1 MTYFRYNSTDEQQCS
16 RDLHFEKTYLQKIY
30 FNPIQQIKQF
40 LYPYEKAFRQRR
52 PPEKNWELKSQTLTE
67 NRKRKSD
74 YPAPEQLV
82 GCSAAL
88 GAVAGGNTWHTSRWD
103 TVMSFSAAIEAKK
116 QKKTTTSFNEEML
129 SGAGKTAA
137 TQSPAF
143 SSRLLLFKGHWL
155 AWSSFDSENDS
166 DGRFLRW
173 FCKSSDLVAG
183 KADLNHFWW

>member
-1 MTYFRYNSTDEQQCS
+1 MS
-16 RDLHFEKTYLQKIY
+16 

-88 GAVAGGNTWHTSRWD
+88 GAVAGGSTWHTSRWD

-116 QKKTTTSFNEEML
+116 KK
-129 SGAGKTAA
+129 KK
-137 TQSPAF
+137 
-143 SSRLLLFKGHWL
+143 LLLSMRKCYLVLVKRQQLKALRSAPASRSSKATGWPGHPLVLKMILMEGFWDGSARVQTWWL
-155 AWSSFDSENDS
+155 GRLIWITFDDNVSE
-166 DGRFLRW
+166 L
-173 FCKSSDLVAG
+173 K
-183 KADLNHFWW
+183 